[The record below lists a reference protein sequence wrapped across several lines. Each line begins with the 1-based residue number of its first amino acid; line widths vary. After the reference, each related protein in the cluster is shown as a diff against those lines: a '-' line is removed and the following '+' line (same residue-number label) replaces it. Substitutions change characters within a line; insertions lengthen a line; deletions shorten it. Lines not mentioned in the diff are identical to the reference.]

1 MEISV
6 FKALGPIMIGPSSS
20 HTAGAAKIAK
30 VARLIAGEDFSR
42 VTFGLCGSFA
52 HTYKG
57 HGTDRALV
65 AGALGFSEDDERLS
79 DSFELAKKAGL
90 SFEFYDDEIEGAH
103 ENTVRVTF
111 YMNNGSVQE
120 IIGSSIGGGQI
131 KICGVNG
138 FITDISAQSGT
149 LLITQRD
156 RRGVV
161 SDVSRVLADN
171 QINIAAMKVSR
182 SAKGE
187 TAFCTIETDSP
198 LSDEIVDRIKKVENV
213 LTVHAINIG
222 EKEG

>member
-30 VARLIAGEDFSR
+30 IARLIAGKDFSR

-65 AGALGFSEDDERLS
+65 AGALGLSEDDERLA
-79 DSFELAKKAGL
+79 DSFELAKKAEL
-90 SFEFYDDEIEGAH
+90 IFEFYNDDIEGAH
-103 ENTVRVTF
+103 ENTVRVKF
-111 YMNNGSVQE
+111 YMNDGSVNE
-120 IIGSSIGGGQI
+120 IIGSSIGGGEI
-131 KICGVNG
+131 RICGVNG
-138 FITDISAQSGT
+138 FVTDISARCDT

-161 SDVSRVLADN
+161 SDISRVLADEE
-171 QINIAAMKVSR
+171 INIATMKVSR
-182 SAKGE
+182 SSKGE
-187 TAFCTIETDSP
+187 TAFCTIETDNPISAQTV
-198 LSDEIVDRIKKVENV
+198 ERIKQIQNV
-213 LTVHAINIG
+213 LTVNPISIS
-222 EKEG
+222 EKEA